1 MKCKTLHI
9 SSMLQFFWQY
19 QIHYRTSILIA
30 CKLAVLIFLWM
41 YFRSIIICV
50 KIYTTSMYCILP
62 VASKHLW
69 TVSSGRCCE
78 SKPILLWCES
88 QLPTV
93 VSSRSA
99 AIQLCA
105 NSHRHPGWHIQSQR
119 SNSLGANYQAQSQ
132 RSHSVLNQQSC
143 SDAAIQLAT
152 NSGLCCGS
160 FYLLQFGAF
169 MARSSIGG
177 TQ

>member
-99 AIQLCA
+99 AIQF
-105 NSHRHPGWHIQSQR
+105 W
-119 SNSLGANYQAQSQ
+119 
-132 RSHSVLNQQSC
+132 
-143 SDAAIQLAT
+143 T
-152 NSGLCCGS
+152 NSRAQTQPSSSPLTAVYVVDLFICYSLEHLWPDPLLVGLNK
-160 FYLLQFGAF
+160 
-169 MARSSIGG
+169 R
-177 TQ
+177 